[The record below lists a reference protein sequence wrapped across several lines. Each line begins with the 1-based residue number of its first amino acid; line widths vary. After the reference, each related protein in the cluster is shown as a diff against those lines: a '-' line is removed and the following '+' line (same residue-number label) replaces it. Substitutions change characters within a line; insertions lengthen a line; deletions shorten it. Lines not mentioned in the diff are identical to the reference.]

1 MDREANI
8 FSNLRLF
15 FAGKQKKVNNIFQ
28 KYGSGIWLSIVTCF
42 MLFLYAPLELLFLN
56 QDEFWYD
63 AYQLIPIM
71 FFVFV
76 VTCTASITVFVLLR
90 KWSQTLYRIGL
101 AAYFTVMICSYI
113 QGNFLTGS
121 LPLLDG
127 STIDWSLY
135 KAQNIQSYI
144 LWIIVAVIVTVIYR
158 KGKPQFLEKM
168 IGIVSICMTL
178 MFCITVLTLGVSNHG
193 FEKKLGLGM
202 TNRNMFQMSGG
213 QNLVILMLDAV
224 NGYTM
229 DEILRENPAY
239 EDIFTDFTFYTN
251 TMGVYPVTRNSVPF
265 ILSGDWFEN
274 EVEFKEY
281 EAKAYAESPLLA
293 FLEDEGWSV
302 GIYDPGMLVDD
313 EQKAR
318 FDNVLPSQRGFTSN
332 LLFIKWQLQLTGF
345 RYAPYCLKP
354 YMFVNLKHLVWLKN
368 PPDGETMFNATNDNF
383 YNKVLTEE
391 ISYTDQKCFRFIHI
405 NGGHAPYI
413 FNENV
418 EEVSPEEGSYEDN
431 LRASLTITAAYLNK
445 LKEAGVYDN
454 SAIIIMADHGSSTI
468 SMEYR
473 NQQNPIFFAKGINEN
488 HALVRSDAP
497 ISYVDLQEAYVR
509 LLEGTGGGQ
518 LFDWKSG
525 DRRERRYLFYEGG
538 EEDHMVEYM
547 QPGRADDAEAMYETG
562 RTYDR

>member
-63 AYQLIPIM
+63 AYLLIPIM

-76 VTCTASITVFVLLR
+76 VACAASITAFVLLR

-193 FEKKLGLGM
+193 FEKKLGLGI
-202 TNRNMFQMSGG
+202 TNKDMLLMSEN
-213 QNLVILMLDAV
+213 QNLVILLLDSV

-239 EDIFTDFTFYTN
+239 EDIFTDFTFFTN
-251 TMGVYPVTRNSVPF
+251 TMGAYPATKYSVPF
-265 ILSGDWFEN
+265 IFSGQWYEN
-274 EVEFKEY
+274 DVEFREY
-281 EAKAYAESPLLA
+281 EAKAYAESSLLA
-293 FLEDEGWSV
+293 ALEEEEWSIGMYSGGLLADDEG
-302 GIYDPGMLVDD
+302 
-313 EQKAR
+313 KAR
-318 FDNVLPSQRGFTSN
+318 FVNLLPSKRGFN
-332 LLFIKWQLQLTGF
+332 NNMLFVKWQLQLTGF

-354 YMFVNLKHLVWLKN
+354 YMFVYLRHLVELKN
-368 PPDGETMFNATNDNF
+368 PPDGETMYNWDNVDF
-383 YNKVLTEE
+383 YNKILNEE
-391 ISYTDQKCFRFIHI
+391 ISSTDQKCFRFIHI
-405 NGGHAPYI
+405 SGGHGPYI
-413 FNENV
+413 YNENV
-418 EEVSPEEGSYEDN
+418 EEIPSEEGSYEDN
-431 LRASLTITAAYLNK
+431 IKASLTITREYLNK
-445 LKEAGVYDN
+445 MKKAGVYDN
-454 SAIIIMADHGSSTI
+454 SAIVVMADHGSSAVSCDYHNT
-468 SMEYR
+468 
-473 NQQNPIFFAKGINEN
+473 QNPIFFVKGINEK
-488 HALVRSDAP
+488 HDLARSDAP
-497 ISYVDLQEAYVR
+497 ISYADLQEAFAR
-509 LLEGTGGGQ
+509 LLNGAGGDQ
-518 LFDWKSG
+518 IFDWKSG
-525 DRRERRYLFYEGG
+525 DQRERRWLFYQFG
-538 EEDHMVEYM
+538 EIDHMVEYM

>member
-1 MDREANI
+1 MVRETNK
-8 FSNLRLF
+8 FSDLGLF
-15 FAGKQKKVNNIFQ
+15 FAGKQKKVSNIFQ
-28 KYGSGIWLSIVTCF
+28 KYGSGIWLSVVTCF
-42 MLFLYAPLELLFLN
+42 MFFLYAPLELLFLN
-56 QDEFWYD
+56 QDEFWFD
-63 AYQLIPIM
+63 AYLLTPIM
-71 FFVFV
+71 FLVFV
-76 VTCTASITVFVLLR
+76 VACAASITMFVLLR

-101 AAYFTVMICSYI
+101 AAYFIAMICSYI

-158 KGKPQFLEKM
+158 IGKPQFFEKL

-178 MFCITVLTLGVSNHG
+178 MFCITVLTLAVSNHG
-193 FEKKLGLGM
+193 FEKKLGLST
-202 TNRNMFQMSGG
+202 TNRNMFQMSED

-251 TMGVYPVTRNSVPF
+251 TMGGYPVTRNSVPF
-265 ILSGDWFEN
+265 ILSGEWFEN

-293 FLEDEGWSV
+293 LLENGGWSMGV
-302 GIYDPGMLVDD
+302 YDGVMLVDD
-313 EQKAR
+313 EGKAR

-383 YNKVLTEE
+383 YNSVLSEE
-391 ISYTDQKCFRFIHI
+391 ISYTDQRCFRFIHI
-405 NGGHAPYI
+405 NGGHGPYI
-413 FNENV
+413 FNEKV
-418 EEVSPEEGSYEDN
+418 EEVPPEEGSYEDN
-431 LRASLTITAAYLNK
+431 IKASLTITREYLDK
-445 LKEAGVYDN
+445 MKAAGVYDN

-468 SMEYR
+468 SMDYH
-473 NQQNPIFFAKGINEN
+473 NQQNPIFFVKGINED
-488 HALVRSDAP
+488 HALARSDAP
-497 ISYVDLQEAYVR
+497 ISYADLQEAYVR
-509 LLEGTGGGQ
+509 LLEGVEGGQ
-518 LFDWKSG
+518 IFDWKSG
-525 DRRERRYLFYEGG
+525 DQRERRYLFYEGG

-562 RTYDR
+562 KTYDR